1 MTKNRNIKETVQEE
15 AFRLF
20 LSKPYDKVTYTD
32 LQKATGFSRGAILH
46 HFKTKLSLL
55 EQVIDKYLFKDNSV
69 FDLYNEQIGMSF
81 LSFIHIYCDWVENRK
96 RTFRSMGVEN
106 YSLAVVSITMQAS
119 YFYPGMVQR
128 SAEFALKEREVW
140 SYILMRGIEAGEL
153 RKDTDVP
160 FIAHN
165 IQNTYYGTAF
175 TGLARP
181 DGADVQ
187 FLRKQLLYIYE
198 SIKA

>member
-1 MTKNRNIKETVQEE
+1 MTKGRNIKETIQEE

-32 LQKATGFSRGAILH
+32 LEKATGFSRGAILH

-55 EQVIDKYLFKDNSV
+55 EQVVDKYVFKNNSV

-96 RTFRSMGVEN
+96 REFRSMGVEN
-106 YSLAVVSITMQAS
+106 YSLAVVNIAMQAS
-119 YFYPGMVQR
+119 YFYPGMVQKL
-128 SAEFALKEREVW
+128 SEFSLKEREIW
-140 SYILMRGIEAGEL
+140 SYILRRGIESGEL
-153 RKDTDVP
+153 RKDIDIP

-165 IQNTYYGTAF
+165 LQDTYYGTAF

-181 DGADVQ
+181 DGADIP
-187 FLRKQLLYIYE
+187 FLRKRFLHIYE